1 MERRASLKHPMSAE
15 HLQALRDALLNV
27 DRENTRST
35 AALLGSAF
43 IRPALSA
50 ARKASIDLLEEV
62 TRNKEPN
69 KARQAAFR
77 ALEDLAVLLVQPAA
91 ARPTPDVPASPAADV
106 EEASLCAGVQAGR
119 SQPAI
124 VGRRPTAIRFRASH
138 GHGYSAFASMLAA

>member
-1 MERRASLKHPMSAE
+1 MSAE

-91 ARPTPDVPASPAADV
+91 ARPTPDVPASPAATWKKL
-106 EEASLCAGVQAGR
+106 LCVQECRPVALNRQSSADGR
-119 SQPAI
+119 Q
-124 VGRRPTAIRFRASH
+124 R
-138 GHGYSAFASMLAA
+138 SALEPRMGMATRLWLQCSPLST